1 MLRLLFLGLF
11 LYTCCIQAQ
20 DTISVLFTGD
30 VLLDRG
36 VRPYVEKMGTESLF
50 SGVSKAFRRADAVV
64 INLEC
69 PLTATATPI
78 SKRFVFRGDTACA
91 AGLRRAGVTHAAMAN
106 NHTNDQGRRG
116 LAETYRHLKEAGIIP
131 LGYGLTDAERF
142 KPVLIQKKNVEVAI
156 FNAVLFPSENWLTVE
171 NKPDVCTCAG
181 SIDRLVEAI
190 RTYHKT
196 HPHTPIVAVL
206 HWGAEFQTVP
216 HVTQRIDARR
226 LAEVGASAII
236 GHHPHVVQQP
246 SYVGDIP
253 VFYSLGNFVFDQ
265 THPDACRALMAMLRF
280 TPSGGLISAEA
291 LPVRI
296 EQCRPNIRSE
306 EPKLITK

>member
-1 MLRLLFLGLF
+1 M
-11 LYTCCIQAQ
+11 
-20 DTISVLFTGD
+20 
-30 VLLDRG
+30 
-36 VRPYVEKMGTESLF
+36 EKMGTESLF

-171 NKPDVCTCAG
+171 NKIGRA
-181 SIDRLVEAI
+181 
-190 RTYHKT
+190 
-196 HPHTPIVAVL
+196 
-206 HWGAEFQTVP
+206 
-216 HVTQRIDARR
+216 HV
-226 LAEVGASAII
+226 
-236 GHHPHVVQQP
+236 
-246 SYVGDIP
+246 
-253 VFYSLGNFVFDQ
+253 
-265 THPDACRALMAMLRF
+265 
-280 TPSGGLISAEA
+280 
-291 LPVRI
+291 
-296 EQCRPNIRSE
+296 
-306 EPKLITK
+306 